1 MILSCQNINKSFGT
15 NEVLKN
21 VNFHL
26 EEREKAALIGPNG
39 AGKST
44 LLKIIMEEM
53 NADSGEVMI
62 SARKITGISGAASGT
77 FRRLYHL

>member
-53 NADSGEVMI
+53 NADSGEVII
-62 SARKITGISGAASGT
+62 SRGKSCV
-77 FRRLYHL
+77 Y